1 MADSTK
7 LITRIILLM
16 SVAVILTLLLVSLVL
31 AKRDAAIYPS
41 NVLVGGVSVAGL
53 GHEEAS
59 NLLATSLP
67 ASYGGKLLLQL
78 PSKQLSIPFTEVG
91 ITYDIPGTLANIDV
105 SLHYK
110 GIGIF
115 QHSIARGSTREIPPT
130 FNWNQTLIKEKLTE
144 LKNSM
149 DLPAV
154 NARIFYKNDH
164 LEYTGHKNGYSI
176 DIATSLNEINNSLQK
191 GLLGPIPLITNEIYP
206 QVKLEDIKEVK
217 DMLGV
222 SMSKVN
228 KPQADLQPLVETL
241 NGSIIMPAEHFA
253 LALSTEKM
261 KPDRST
267 LTLINNVLYQA
278 ISQAGLTPADDQL
291 SFNNTLQHP
300 ILITAVID
308 RNNLIVKVFGC
319 QTEAGK
325 EIMIITEKEEI
336 PPQVQIKVA
345 KELSSQQQVVVQEG
359 QSGYINRSYRI
370 VKIHGDE
377 IEKTVLSEE
386 HTPGLNT
393 IIAVGPGNIKK

>member
-1 MADSTK
+1 MADSAK
-7 LITRIILLM
+7 RITRIILLM
-16 SVAVILTLLLVSLVL
+16 SVAVIFTLLLVSLAL

-41 NVLVGGVSVAGL
+41 NILVGGVSVAGL
-53 GHEEAS
+53 GHEEAA

-78 PSKQLSIPFTEVG
+78 PSKQLSVPFTQVG
-91 ITYDIPGTLANIDV
+91 ITYDIHGTLANIDV
-105 SLHYK
+105 SLHHK

-115 QHSIARGSTREIPPT
+115 QHSIARGSTREISPT
-130 FNWNQTLIKEKLTE
+130 FNWNQTLIEEKLTE
-144 LKNSM
+144 LKNST

-154 NARIFYKNDH
+154 NARIFYSNDY

-176 DIATSLNEINNSLQK
+176 DIAASLNEINNSLQK

-206 QVKLEDIKEVK
+206 QVKQEDIKEVK

-228 KPQADLQPLVETL
+228 APQADLQPLVETL
-241 NGSIIMPAEHFA
+241 NGSIIMPAEHFS
-253 LALSTEKM
+253 LVLSTKNI
-261 KPDRST
+261 KPDHI
-267 LTLINNVLYQA
+267 LVNNVLCQA
-278 ISQAGLTPADDQL
+278 ISQAGLKLADDQL
-291 SFNNTLQHP
+291 SFTNNLQHP
-300 ILITAVID
+300 ILIIAVID
-308 RNNLIVKVFGC
+308 GNNLIVKVFGC

-345 KELSSQQQVVVQEG
+345 KELSPQQQVVVQEG

-370 VKIHGDE
+370 VKIHGKE
-377 IEKTVLSEE
+377 MEKTVLSEE
-386 HTPGLNT
+386 HTPGQDT
-393 IIAVGPGNIKK
+393 IIAVGLGNIKK